1 LPATTF
7 WAGLSFAAI
16 SPDDSNAIGQ
26 LIYYPAI
33 KGVSAD
39 LFFISDGPATNAS
52 NPPGTLLAGAFGGDP
67 EMSFEWQFSVTT
79 LPEPTGVMA
88 LGGFVVL
95 VLSRRARRCASVSPP
110 ATSDHT
116 PL

>member
-1 LPATTF
+1 
-7 WAGLSFAAI
+7 
-16 SPDDSNAIGQ
+16 
-26 LIYYPAI
+26 
-33 KGVSAD
+33 
-39 LFFISDGPATNAS
+39 
-52 NPPGTLLAGAFGGDP
+52 
-67 EMSFEWQFSVTT
+67 MSFEWQFSVTT